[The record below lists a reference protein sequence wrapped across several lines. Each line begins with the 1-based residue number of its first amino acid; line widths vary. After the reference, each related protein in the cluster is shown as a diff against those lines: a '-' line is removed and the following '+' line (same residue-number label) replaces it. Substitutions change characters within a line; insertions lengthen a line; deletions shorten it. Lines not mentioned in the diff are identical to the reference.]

1 MNERLRNAPC
11 GFLSLTEKGIVVEV
25 NHTILDWLG
34 YREEELLGRHVEC
47 LLPRSTRLIL
57 HAYFF
62 TNINLHGHI
71 EELFI
76 NLRDADGKSIPVLLN
91 ARRDEWNGNRVI
103 DCIVVQMKKRMD
115 YELELRS
122 AKRKMEEAY
131 AEKEQALARLE
142 QIYLEIEAK
151 QAELLAINS
160 GLVELSNTDKLTG
173 IRNRR
178 FFQEKLEEQ
187 IDLYRREG
195 VSFSLLIIDIDHF
208 KQVNDTYGHQVG
220 DVVLVKLAGLL
231 ADGVRP
237 EDVVA
242 RFGGEEFTIL
252 LPGTGADKSKGM
264 AEQLNRMV
272 EQAAWEETG
281 SLTVSIG
288 AATFSEQDTE
298 ASILVNADRALYASK
313 RNGRNRA
320 THFHELD

>member
-11 GFLSLTEKGIVVEV
+11 GFLSLTEKGVVLEA

-34 YREEELLGRHVEC
+34 YREGELLGRHVEC

-62 TNINLHGHI
+62 TNIDLHGHI

-91 ARRDEWNGNRVI
+91 ARRNEWNGHRVI

-187 IDLYRREG
+187 INLYRREG
-195 VSFSLLIIDIDHF
+195 ISFSLLIIDIDHF

-242 RFGGEEFTIL
+242 RFGGEEFTII
-252 LPGTGADKSKGM
+252 LPGTGVDKSKEV

-320 THFHELD
+320 THFNELD

>member
-11 GFLSLTEKGIVVEV
+11 GFLSLTEKGVVLEA

-62 TNINLHGHI
+62 TNLDLHGHI

-91 ARRDEWNGNRVI
+91 ARRDEWNGHRVI

-187 IDLYRREG
+187 IELYRREG
-195 VSFSLLIIDIDHF
+195 ISFSLLIIDIDHF

-252 LPGTGADKSKGM
+252 LPGTGADKSKEM
-264 AEQLNRMV
+264 AEQLNRTV
-272 EQAAWEETG
+272 AQAAWEETG

-313 RNGRNRA
+313 RNGRNRT
-320 THFHELD
+320 THFNELD

>member
-1 MNERLRNAPC
+1 MNERLQNAPC
-11 GFLSLTEKGIVVEV
+11 GFLSLTEKGMVVEA

-57 HAYFF
+57 HSYFF
-62 TNINLHGHI
+62 TNIDLHGHI

-76 NLRDADGKSIPVLLN
+76 SLRDAGGKSIPVLLN
-91 ARRDEWNGNRVI
+91 ARRDEWNGHRVI

-187 IDLYRREG
+187 IELYRREG
-195 VSFSLLIIDIDHF
+195 ISFSLLIIDIDHF
-208 KQVNDTYGHQVG
+208 KTVNDTYGHQVG

-231 ADGVRP
+231 VDGVRP

-252 LPGTGADKSKGM
+252 LPGTGADKSKEV

-272 EQAAWEETG
+272 EQAAWEDTG

-298 ASILVNADRALYASK
+298 ASIFVNADRALYASK
-313 RNGRNRA
+313 RNGRNRT
-320 THFHELD
+320 THFNELD

>member
-76 NLRDADGKSIPVLLN
+76 SLRDADGKSIPVLLN

>member
-11 GFLSLTEKGIVVEV
+11 GFLSLTEKGIVVEA
-25 NHTILDWLG
+25 NHTILEWLG

-62 TNINLHGHI
+62 TNIDLHGHI

-76 NLRDADGKSIPVLLN
+76 SLRDAGGKSIPVLLN

-187 IDLYRREG
+187 IDLYRRKG

-231 ADGVRP
+231 VDGVRP

-242 RFGGEEFTIL
+242 RFGGEEFTII
-252 LPGTGADKSKGM
+252 LPGTGADKSKEV

-313 RNGRNRA
+313 RNGRNRT
-320 THFHELD
+320 THFNELD

>member
-11 GFLSLTEKGIVVEV
+11 GFLSLTEKGMVLEA

-62 TNINLHGHI
+62 TNIDLHGHI

-187 IDLYRREG
+187 INLYRREG
-195 VSFSLLIIDIDHF
+195 TSFSLLIIDIDHF

-231 ADGVRP
+231 VDGVRP

-252 LPGTGADKSKGM
+252 LPGTGADKSKEM
-264 AEQLNRMV
+264 AEQLNRTV
-272 EQAAWEETG
+272 AQAAWEETG

-313 RNGRNRA
+313 RNGRNRT
-320 THFHELD
+320 THFNELD

>member
-1 MNERLRNAPC
+1 MNERLRKAPC
-11 GFLSLTEKGIVVEV
+11 GFLSLTENGILTEV
-25 NHTILDWLG
+25 NQTFLDWLG
-34 YREEELLGRHVEC
+34 YGEEDLLGHHVED

-62 TNINLHGHI
+62 PNINLHGHI
-71 EELFI
+71 EELF
-76 NLRDADGKSIPVLLN
+76 LSFRDSSGKSIPLLLN
-91 ARRDEWNGNRVI
+91 ARRNEWNGSQVI

-131 AEKEQALARLE
+131 AEKEQALARLQ
-142 QIYLEIEAK
+142 QIYREIEEK

-160 GLVELSNTDKLTG
+160 GLIELSNTDKLTG

-187 IDLYRREG
+187 ISLHHQEG
-195 VSFSLLIIDIDHF
+195 IPFSLLIIDIDHF
-208 KQVNDTYGHQVG
+208 KKVNDTYGHQVG

-231 ADGVRP
+231 ESGIRSG
-237 EDVVA
+237 DVVA
-242 RFGGEEFTIL
+242 RFGGEEFTVL
-252 LPGTGADKSKGM
+252 LPGTGADMAKEI
-264 AEQLNRMV
+264 AEQLNRTV
-272 EQAAWEETG
+272 AQAAWEETG

-288 AATFSEQDTE
+288 AATFSGKDTE

-313 RNGRNRA
+313 RNGRNR
-320 THFHELD
+320 TSHFDELD

>member
-1 MNERLRNAPC
+1 MRL
-11 GFLSLTEKGIVVEV
+11 S
-25 NHTILDWLG
+25 
-34 YREEELLGRHVEC
+34 
-47 LLPRSTRLIL
+47 LPRSTRLIL

-91 ARRDEWNGNRVI
+91 ARRDEWNGHRVI

>member
-11 GFLSLTEKGIVVEV
+11 GFLSITDKGMVLEA

-195 VSFSLLIIDIDHF
+195 ISFSLLIIDIDHF

-252 LPGTGADKSKGM
+252 LPGTGADKSKEM
-264 AEQLNRMV
+264 AEQLNRTV
-272 EQAAWEETG
+272 AQAAWEETG
-281 SLTVSIG
+281 GLTVSIG

-313 RNGRNRA
+313 RNGRNRT
-320 THFHELD
+320 THFNELD